1 MDNQNQAQANNNNNR
16 QRFNNPFNL
25 DPNQEDISIEK
36 KLDRDIFC
44 PFLSLSS
51 TFAEENE
58 YYSMRTVDSLK
69 ESFFHAMEAC
79 IFPNAT
85 IFQLSLILC
94 YIIVFVFI
102 ILLCFG
108 LDETNSKIFLEV
120 KLSTV
125 DKIGSFYPLKMKK
138 SFWQYYRLLTF
149 HFLHFN
155 ITHICFNVISL
166 ISFCSFFE
174 LLVKKYL
181 YLLILFLSG
190 IFSTLSSVTFFNE
203 NERYCGM
210 NAGIAGIL
218 GAFLMLFIMNWEE
231 CIRIFGPAGRF
242 FTAYIICVYIFLYF
256 LYFQISEVGSISV
269 QFIGFLYGFCIFAVL
284 VKPIKISKWKLIVRI
299 CSGLIILIMT
309 STSLISFYLKDN

>member
-1 MDNQNQAQANNNNNR
+1 MDNQNQVQGNNNNNAR
-16 QRFNNPFNL
+16 RFNNPFNL
-25 DPNQEDISIEK
+25 DPNQEDISIER

-138 SFWQYYRLLTF
+138 NFLEYYRLLTF

-155 ITHICFNVISL
+155 LTHICMNLLSL
-166 ISFCSFFE
+166 VSFCSFFE

-181 YLLILFLSG
+181 FLLILFLSG
-190 IFSTLSSVTFFNE
+190 IFGALSSISFFNE
-203 NERYCGM
+203 NERFCGI
-210 NAGIAGIL
+210 NAGISGIL
-218 GAFLMLFIMNWEE
+218 GAFIMLYIMNWEE
-231 CIRIFGPAGRF
+231 CLHIFGPVGRF
-242 FTAYIICVYIFLYF
+242 LTLYIICVYIFLYF
-256 LYFQISEVGSISV
+256 LYFQISEVGNISV
-269 QFIGFLYGFCIFAVL
+269 QFIGFIFGALIFAII
-284 VKPIKISKWKLIVRI
+284 VKPIRIVKWKLIVRI
-299 CSGLIILIMT
+299 CSGLVILMMT
-309 STSLISFYLKDN
+309 LISLISFYLK